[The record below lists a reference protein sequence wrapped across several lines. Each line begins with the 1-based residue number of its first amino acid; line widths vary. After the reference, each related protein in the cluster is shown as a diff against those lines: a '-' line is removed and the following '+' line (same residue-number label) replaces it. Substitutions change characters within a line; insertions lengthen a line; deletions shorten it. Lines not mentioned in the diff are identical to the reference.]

1 MSAAVWAAGSR
12 EGAARTHQRVPP
24 TGPIFAPPKPGPV
37 GGFAMSFRYVFFDQR
52 SADVNHPMRDR
63 KDDLKNDQKND
74 QRVPAK
80 TGTRRSHEGA
90 AQRGVLRG
98 TPWCLQGVGQ
108 VPMQEATGSGWDAV
122 WVIACTLRHRLL
134 AFRFVPKNQKCCP
147 QHPSETSVLSAIG
160 KQPKV
165 FFLHIFWGRY
175 FDLRQR
181 RNEDLRLAVLTSSGF
196 LFFFGSTF
204 VRQNWATWL
213 RPTFCRYLGSLP
225 IYLKQHYRKKLST

>member
-1 MSAAVWAAGSR
+1 MWAAGSR

-122 WVIACTLRHRLL
+122 WVIAYTLRHRLL

-165 FFLHIFWGRY
+165 FFCIFFWDGI
-175 FDLRQR
+175 LI
-181 RNEDLRLAVLTSSGF
+181 
-196 LFFFGSTF
+196 
-204 VRQNWATWL
+204 
-213 RPTFCRYLGSLP
+213 LGSAETKTYGWP
-225 IYLKQHYRKKLST
+225 YLRRVAFYFLSGRLL